1 MSEQTESSGG
11 FSIDESSDFGARAA
25 GHLRED
31 PVVWLTTVSPSGVPS
46 PNLVWFLWDGAST
59 VRVFSMPS
67 AARIKHLGNHSQ
79 LSLNFA
85 GDGQGGDIVVLSGR
99 AAVDE
104 GAPSVAD
111 DEAYVAKYRPHI
123 ARLGLTPEQFGLRY
137 SVSVVIELTRLRGH

>member
-85 GDGQGGDIVVLSGR
+85 GDGQGGDMVILSGVATVDPDAPR
-99 AAVDE
+99 ADAIPE
-104 GAPSVAD
+104 
-111 DEAYVAKYRPHI
+111 YIAKYGQRI
-123 ARLGLTPEQFGLRY
+123 TAINMTAESFAEGY
-137 SVSVVIELTRLRGH
+137 SVPIVITLNRLRGH